1 MKTTMVKLTK
11 LGQWKIKQN
20 FHKKFLIY
28 FSSNNQKMELTSKCF
43 PQQTVQR
50 TFLFSP
56 LEEIGSNGRKTL
68 AISEIRW
75 KYQGS
80 CLVGQ
85 DWISSL
91 QFVVLYNVD

>member
-1 MKTTMVKLTK
+1 MEDKTEFPQEV
-11 LGQWKIKQN
+11 
-20 FHKKFLIY
+20 LIY

-43 PQQTVQR
+43 PQQTVPW

-75 KYQGS
+75 KYQEGRALLDKTRS
-80 CLVGQ
+80 HLY
-85 DWISSL
+85 SL
-91 QFVVLYNVD
+91 LVLYNVD